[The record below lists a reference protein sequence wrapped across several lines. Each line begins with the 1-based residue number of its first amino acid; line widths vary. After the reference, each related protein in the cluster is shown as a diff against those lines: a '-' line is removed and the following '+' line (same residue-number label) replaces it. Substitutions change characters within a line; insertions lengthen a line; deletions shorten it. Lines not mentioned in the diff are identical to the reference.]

1 MSSINNN
8 NKSKTNKEVNKKSLR
23 NDFFNLDIKDDI
35 FDPFKDDFFN
45 FDSFENKMFRNIFNI
60 FDTKKETQ
68 KPKEVEEPK
77 EVKPEEKI
85 EEEKEEEINTNNK
98 EEEINTNTKKE
109 EINTN
114 TIPKEENKGTIYSKI
129 YRYNNINGKE
139 ERYSSQS
146 IKQINNEHNISEIK
160 EIYNN
165 SDGIYKSAYQRG
177 LDNKTTRF
185 IKEKKMEEE
194 EINTNTKK
202 EEEINTNTKPKE
214 ENKGTIYSK
223 VYRYNNING
232 KEERYTSQSIK
243 QINNEHNISEIKEI
257 YNNSDGIYKSAYQ
270 RGLDDKTTR
279 FIKEKNIKTGK
290 KNQKKIIKGLE
301 ENEINDFNKTYND
314 YCKQCGFKKHFKE
327 FDPFGINRK
336 HLLSDTT
343 NNLFFH
349 RLLF

>member
-1 MSSINNN
+1 MSSIKNN
-8 NKSKTNKEVNKKSLR
+8 NKSKTNKESNKKNPR

-35 FDPFKDDFFN
+35 FEPFKDDFFI
-45 FDSFENKMFRNIFNI
+45 FDSFENKMFKNIFNI
-60 FDTKKETQ
+60 FDTKKETE

-77 EVKPEEKI
+77 EIKSEEKM
-85 EEEKEEEINTNNK
+85 EEEKEEEEINTNTKEEKK
-98 EEEINTNTKKE
+98 EEEINTNTKE
-109 EINTN
+109 E
-114 TIPKEENKGTIYSKI
+114 
-129 YRYNNINGKE
+129 
-139 ERYSSQS
+139 
-146 IKQINNEHNISEIK
+146 
-160 EIYNN
+160 
-165 SDGIYKSAYQRG
+165 
-177 LDNKTTRF
+177 
-185 IKEKKMEEE
+185 KMDEEE
-194 EINTNTKK
+194 EINTNIKK

-214 ENKGTIYSK
+214 ENKGAIYSK

-336 HLLSDTT
+336 PLLSDGI

>member
-45 FDSFENKMFRNIFNI
+45 FDSFENKMFKNIFDI
-60 FDTKKETQ
+60 FDTKKETE
-68 KPKEVEEPK
+68 KPK
-77 EVKPEEKI
+77 EVKPEEKM
-85 EEEKEEEINTNNK
+85 EEEKEEEEINTNTKEEKK
-98 EEEINTNTKKE
+98 EEEINTNTKEE

-114 TIPKEENKGTIYSKI
+114 TKEEE
-129 YRYNNINGKE
+129 INTNTKE
-139 ERYSSQS
+139 EE
-146 IKQINNEHNISEIK
+146 INTNTKEEEINTNTK
-160 EIYNN
+160 E
-165 SDGIYKSAYQRG
+165 
-177 LDNKTTRF
+177 
-185 IKEKKMEEE
+185 EKMDEEE
-194 EINTNTKK
+194 EINTNIKK

-301 ENEINDFNKTYND
+301 ENELNDFNKTYND
-314 YCKQCGFKKHFKE
+314 ICKQCGFKKHFKE

-336 HLLSDTT
+336 HLLSDGM

-349 RLLF
+349 KLLF

>member
-60 FDTKKETQ
+60 FDTKKEAE
-68 KPKEVEEPK
+68 KPKEVEEP
-77 EVKPEEKI
+77 EEKMEEEK
-85 EEEKEEEINTNNK
+85 EEEKEEEINTNTK
-98 EEEINTNTKKE
+98 EEEINTNTKEE

-114 TIPKEENKGTIYSKI
+114 TKEE
-129 YRYNNINGKE
+129 
-139 ERYSSQS
+139 
-146 IKQINNEHNISEIK
+146 
-160 EIYNN
+160 
-165 SDGIYKSAYQRG
+165 
-177 LDNKTTRF
+177 
-185 IKEKKMEEE
+185 KMEEE
-194 EINTNTKK
+194 EINNNTKK

-243 QINNEHNISEIKEI
+243 QINDEHNISEIKEI
-257 YNNSDGIYKSAYQ
+257 YNNSDGICKSAYQ

-301 ENEINDFNKTYND
+301 ENELNDFNKTYND

-336 HLLSDTT
+336 PLLSDGI
-343 NNLFFH
+343 NNLNIYII
-349 RLLF
+349 

>member
-8 NKSKTNKEVNKKSLR
+8 NKSKINKEINKQNPR

-77 EVKPEEKI
+77 EIKSEEKM
-85 EEEKEEEINTNNK
+85 EEEK

-109 EINTN
+109 EEEINTN
-114 TIPKEENKGTIYSKI
+114 TKKEEIKPKEENKGTIYSKV

-165 SDGIYKSAYQRG
+165 SDGIYKS
-177 LDNKTTRF
+177 
-185 IKEKKMEEE
+185 
-194 EINTNTKK
+194 
-202 EEEINTNTKPKE
+202 
-214 ENKGTIYSK
+214 
-223 VYRYNNING
+223 V
-232 KEERYTSQSIK
+232 
-243 QINNEHNISEIKEI
+243 
-257 YNNSDGIYKSAYQ
+257 YQ

-314 YCKQCGFKKHFKE
+314 YCKQSGFKKHLKE
-327 FDPFGINRK
+327 FEPFGIDRK
-336 HLLSDTT
+336 HLLSNET

-349 RLLF
+349 KLLF

>member
-8 NKSKTNKEVNKKSLR
+8 NKSKTNKENSKKNPR

-45 FDSFENKMFRNIFNI
+45 FDSFENKMFKNIFDI
-60 FDTKKETQ
+60 FDTKKETE
-68 KPKEVEEPK
+68 KPK
-77 EVKPEEKI
+77 EVKPEEKM
-85 EEEKEEEINTNNK
+85 EEEKEEEEINTNTKEEKKEEEINTNTKEEKK
-98 EEEINTNTKKE
+98 EEEINTNTKEEEINTNTKEEKKEEEEINTNTKKEETNTNTKKE

-114 TIPKEENKGTIYSKI
+114 T
-129 YRYNNINGKE
+129 
-139 ERYSSQS
+139 
-146 IKQINNEHNISEIK
+146 
-160 EIYNN
+160 
-165 SDGIYKSAYQRG
+165 
-177 LDNKTTRF
+177 
-185 IKEKKMEEE
+185 KK
-194 EINTNTKK
+194 
-202 EEEINTNTKPKE
+202 EEINTNTKPKE

-301 ENEINDFNKTYND
+301 ENELNDFNKTYND

-336 HLLSDTT
+336 HLLSDGM

-349 RLLF
+349 KLLF

>member
-8 NKSKTNKEVNKKSLR
+8 NKSKTNKENNKKNPR

-35 FDPFKDDFFN
+35 FN
-45 FDSFENKMFRNIFNI
+45 FDSFENKMFGNIFNI
-60 FDTKKETQ
+60 FDTKKETE

-77 EVKPEEKI
+77 EVKPEEKMEEEK
-85 EEEKEEEINTNNK
+85 EEEKEEEINTNTK
-98 EEEINTNTKKE
+98 EEEINTNTKE
-109 EINTN
+109 E
-114 TIPKEENKGTIYSKI
+114 KI
-129 YRYNNINGKE
+129 
-139 ERYSSQS
+139 
-146 IKQINNEHNISEIK
+146 
-160 EIYNN
+160 
-165 SDGIYKSAYQRG
+165 
-177 LDNKTTRF
+177 
-185 IKEKKMEEE
+185 EEE
-194 EINTNTKK
+194 KINTNTKK

-301 ENEINDFNKTYND
+301 ENELNDFNKTYND

-336 HLLSDTT
+336 HLLSDGI

-349 RLLF
+349 KLLF

>member
-8 NKSKTNKEVNKKSLR
+8 NKSKINKEINKKNPR

-77 EVKPEEKI
+77 EIKSEEKM
-85 EEEKEEEINTNNK
+85 EEEKEEEINTNTKK
-98 EEEINTNTKKE
+98 EEKEINTNTKKE

-114 TIPKEENKGTIYSKI
+114 T
-129 YRYNNINGKE
+129 
-139 ERYSSQS
+139 
-146 IKQINNEHNISEIK
+146 
-160 EIYNN
+160 
-165 SDGIYKSAYQRG
+165 
-177 LDNKTTRF
+177 
-185 IKEKKMEEE
+185 
-194 EINTNTKK
+194 KK
-202 EEEINTNTKPKE
+202 EEIKPKE

-223 VYRYNNING
+223 VFRYNNING

-301 ENEINDFNKTYND
+301 ENELNDFNKTYND

-336 HLLSDTT
+336 HLLSDGM

-349 RLLF
+349 KLLF

>member
-8 NKSKTNKEVNKKSLR
+8 NKSKTNKENNKKNPR
-23 NDFFNLDIKDDI
+23 NDFFDLDIKDDI

-77 EVKPEEKI
+77 EIKSEEKM
-85 EEEKEEEINTNNK
+85 EEEK

-109 EINTN
+109 E
-114 TIPKEENKGTIYSKI
+114 
-129 YRYNNINGKE
+129 
-139 ERYSSQS
+139 
-146 IKQINNEHNISEIK
+146 
-160 EIYNN
+160 
-165 SDGIYKSAYQRG
+165 
-177 LDNKTTRF
+177 
-185 IKEKKMEEE
+185 E
-194 EINTNTKK
+194 EINTNTK
-202 EEEINTNTKPKE
+202 EEEIKPKE

-232 KEERYTSQSIK
+232 KEERYSSQSIK

-279 FIKEKNIKTGK
+279 FIKEKNIKTGNK
-290 KNQKKIIKGLE
+290 YQKKIIKGLE
-301 ENEINDFNKTYND
+301 ENELHDFNITYND

-336 HLLSDTT
+336 HLLSDGM

-349 RLLF
+349 KLLF

>member
-8 NKSKTNKEVNKKSLR
+8 NKSKTNKENSKKNPR
-23 NDFFNLDIKDDI
+23 NDFFDLDIKDDI

-60 FDTKKETQ
+60 FDTKKETE
-68 KPKEVEEPK
+68 KPKEVKEPK
-77 EVKPEEKI
+77 EVKPEEKM
-85 EEEKEEEINTNNK
+85 EEEKEEEINTNTKEEEK
-98 EEEINTNTKKE
+98 EEEININTKE
-109 EINTN
+109 E
-114 TIPKEENKGTIYSKI
+114 
-129 YRYNNINGKE
+129 
-139 ERYSSQS
+139 
-146 IKQINNEHNISEIK
+146 
-160 EIYNN
+160 
-165 SDGIYKSAYQRG
+165 
-177 LDNKTTRF
+177 
-185 IKEKKMEEE
+185 EKMDEEE
-194 EINTNTKK
+194 EINTNIKK

-214 ENKGTIYSK
+214 ENKGAIYSK

-301 ENEINDFNKTYND
+301 ENELNDFNKTYND

-327 FDPFGINRK
+327 F
-336 HLLSDTT
+336 

-349 RLLF
+349 KLLF

>member
-8 NKSKTNKEVNKKSLR
+8 NKSKTNKENNKKNPR

-35 FDPFKDDFFN
+35 FEPFKDDFFN
-45 FDSFENKMFRNIFNI
+45 FDSFENKMFKNIFNI
-60 FDTKKETQ
+60 FDTKKETE
-68 KPKEVEEPK
+68 KPKEVEAPK
-77 EVKPEEKI
+77 EVKPEEKM
-85 EEEKEEEINTNNK
+85 EEEKEEEINTNTKEEEKEEEINTNTKEEEKEEEINTDTKNEKMEEEKEEEKEEEINTNTKEVEKEEEINTNTKEVEK

-109 EINTN
+109 EMK
-114 TIPKEENKGTIYSKI
+114 PKEENKGTIYSKI

-139 ERYSSQS
+139 ERYTSQS
-146 IKQINNEHNISEIK
+146 IKQINDEHNISEIK

-165 SDGIYKSAYQRG
+165 SDGIC
-177 LDNKTTRF
+177 
-185 IKEKKMEEE
+185 
-194 EINTNTKK
+194 
-202 EEEINTNTKPKE
+202 
-214 ENKGTIYSK
+214 
-223 VYRYNNING
+223 
-232 KEERYTSQSIK
+232 
-243 QINNEHNISEIKEI
+243 
-257 YNNSDGIYKSAYQ
+257 KSAYQ

-301 ENEINDFNKTYND
+301 ENELNDFNKTYND

-336 HLLSDTT
+336 PLLSDGI

>member
-8 NKSKTNKEVNKKSLR
+8 NKSKTNKEINKKSLR

-45 FDSFENKMFRNIFNI
+45 FDSFENKMFKNIFDI
-60 FDTKKETQ
+60 FDTKKETE
-68 KPKEVEEPK
+68 KPK
-77 EVKPEEKI
+77 EVKPEEKM
-85 EEEKEEEINTNNK
+85 EEEKEEEEINTNTKEEKK
-98 EEEINTNTKKE
+98 EEEINTNTKEE

-114 TIPKEENKGTIYSKI
+114 TKEEE
-129 YRYNNINGKE
+129 INTNTKE
-139 ERYSSQS
+139 EE
-146 IKQINNEHNISEIK
+146 INTNTKEEEINTNTK
-160 EIYNN
+160 E
-165 SDGIYKSAYQRG
+165 
-177 LDNKTTRF
+177 
-185 IKEKKMEEE
+185 EKMEEE

-223 VYRYNNING
+223 IYRYNNING

-243 QINNEHNISEIKEI
+243 QINNEHNISETKET

-336 HLLSDTT
+336 HLLSDGI

-349 RLLF
+349 KLLF

>member
-45 FDSFENKMFRNIFNI
+45 FDSFENKMFKNIFDI
-60 FDTKKETQ
+60 FDTKKETE
-68 KPKEVEEPK
+68 KPK
-77 EVKPEEKI
+77 EVKPEEKM
-85 EEEKEEEINTNNK
+85 EEEKEEEEINTNTKEEKKEEEINTNTK
-98 EEEINTNTKKE
+98 EEEINTNTKEEKKEEEINTNTKEEEINTNTKEEEINTNTKKEEINTNTKKE

-129 YRYNNINGKE
+129 
-139 ERYSSQS
+139 
-146 IKQINNEHNISEIK
+146 
-160 EIYNN
+160 
-165 SDGIYKSAYQRG
+165 
-177 LDNKTTRF
+177 
-185 IKEKKMEEE
+185 
-194 EINTNTKK
+194 
-202 EEEINTNTKPKE
+202 
-214 ENKGTIYSK
+214 
-223 VYRYNNING
+223 YRYNNING

-301 ENEINDFNKTYND
+301 ENELNDFNKTYND

-336 HLLSDTT
+336 HLLSDGI

-349 RLLF
+349 KLLF

>member
-8 NKSKTNKEVNKKSLR
+8 NKSKTNKENNKKNPR
-23 NDFFNLDIKDDI
+23 NDFFDLDIKDDI

-45 FDSFENKMFRNIFNI
+45 FDSFENKMFKNIFNI
-60 FDTKKETQ
+60 FDTKKEAER
-68 KPKEVEEPK
+68 PKEVEGPK
-77 EVKPEEKI
+77 EVKPEEKMEEEK
-85 EEEKEEEINTNNK
+85 EEEKEEEINTNTK
-98 EEEINTNTKKE
+98 EEEINTNTKEE

-114 TIPKEENKGTIYSKI
+114 TKEEE
-129 YRYNNINGKE
+129 INTNTKE
-139 ERYSSQS
+139 EE
-146 IKQINNEHNISEIK
+146 INTNTK
-160 EIYNN
+160 E
-165 SDGIYKSAYQRG
+165 
-177 LDNKTTRF
+177 
-185 IKEKKMEEE
+185 EKMEEE

-301 ENEINDFNKTYND
+301 ENELNDFNKTYND

-336 HLLSDTT
+336 HLLSDGM

-349 RLLF
+349 KLLF

>member
-8 NKSKTNKEVNKKSLR
+8 KNNKKVNKKNQK

-45 FDSFENKMFRNIFNI
+45 FDSFENKMFKNIFNI
-60 FDTKKETQ
+60 FDAKKETE
-68 KPKEVEEPK
+68 KPKEVEAPK
-77 EVKPEEKI
+77 EVKPEEKMEEEKEEEKEEEI
-85 EEEKEEEINTNNK
+85 NTDTKNEKMEEEKEEEINTNTKEVEKEEEINTNTKEVEK

-109 EINTN
+109 E
-114 TIPKEENKGTIYSKI
+114 
-129 YRYNNINGKE
+129 
-139 ERYSSQS
+139 
-146 IKQINNEHNISEIK
+146 
-160 EIYNN
+160 
-165 SDGIYKSAYQRG
+165 
-177 LDNKTTRF
+177 
-185 IKEKKMEEE
+185 M
-194 EINTNTKK
+194 
-202 EEEINTNTKPKE
+202 KPKE

-243 QINNEHNISEIKEI
+243 QINDEHNISEIKEI
-257 YNNSDGIYKSAYQ
+257 YNNSDGICKSAYQ

-290 KNQKKIIKGLE
+290 KNQKKVIKGLE

-336 HLLSDTT
+336 PLLSDGI
-343 NNLFFH
+343 NNLLFH

>member
-8 NKSKTNKEVNKKSLR
+8 NKSKTNKENNKKNPR

-45 FDSFENKMFRNIFNI
+45 FDSFENKMFKNIFDI
-60 FDTKKETQ
+60 FDTKKETE
-68 KPKEVEEPK
+68 KPK
-77 EVKPEEKI
+77 EVKPEEKM
-85 EEEKEEEINTNNK
+85 EEEKEEEEINTNTKEEKKEEEINTNTK
-98 EEEINTNTKKE
+98 EEEINTNTKEEKMEEEEINTNTKEEEINTNTKKEEINTNTKKE

-129 YRYNNINGKE
+129 
-139 ERYSSQS
+139 
-146 IKQINNEHNISEIK
+146 
-160 EIYNN
+160 
-165 SDGIYKSAYQRG
+165 
-177 LDNKTTRF
+177 
-185 IKEKKMEEE
+185 
-194 EINTNTKK
+194 
-202 EEEINTNTKPKE
+202 
-214 ENKGTIYSK
+214 
-223 VYRYNNING
+223 YRYNNING

-301 ENEINDFNKTYND
+301 ENELNDFNKTYND

-336 HLLSDTT
+336 HLLSDGI

-349 RLLF
+349 KLLF